1 MTISSA
7 ISPIVGEHSSNT
19 QPKVGWSYLLP
30 RGLDLGKLVV
40 SCLIISIRCS
50 HAPLNKYDVVDDIAG
65 WETLTGCSPSRGLR
79 ADCWSRSILL
89 LLFPLYERRAGHVAI
104 FHLPPAAPLPTGLA
118 SQVASVPCTSCLLAV
133 WSWSRCC
140 SFRGQV

>member
-1 MTISSA
+1 MSALCFVGVRPSPPLFTPPEALVLLAALTAATPARISR
-7 ISPIVGEHSSNT
+7 P
-19 QPKVGWSYLLP
+19 GWGGVCLP
-30 RGLDLGKLVV
+30 QG
-40 SCLIISIRCS
+40 
-50 HAPLNKYDVVDDIAG
+50 P
-65 WETLTGCSPSRGLR
+65 
-79 ADCWSRSILL
+79 ILL